1 MQIGAQMYTVR
12 MFGQNERDLG
22 RTLEKLAKIGY
33 RYVQLSAL
41 GPIEPRRIKSL
52 CDQNGLSI
60 VLTHNPE
67 GDFLDRT
74 DALIERHLLYGCRYV
89 GLGYLPDRYHCADFL
104 PYFAD
109 DFGPAAERLRDAGL
123 KMMYHNH
130 AFEFER
136 LQDGHTFMEHLLAM
150 LPAELMG
157 VTADT
162 YWLQYAGVDVRAWL
176 AAHADRLSCVHLKD
190 LAIRGFDIR
199 MAAVGAGNLDFP
211 AILDLL
217 KGNGVTEYALVEQDE
232 CYGASPFDCLR
243 QSYEYLKSIM

>member
-33 RYVQLSAL
+33 RCVQLSAL
-41 GPIEPRRIKSL
+41 GPIEPRHIKAL

-104 PYFAD
+104 PYFTD
-109 DFGPAAERLRDAGL
+109 DFGPAAERLRPRPRRRSGVRTGLIRSSAYSRTGRAGVP
-123 KMMYHNH
+123 
-130 AFEFER
+130 A
-136 LQDGHTFMEHLLAM
+136 GG
-150 LPAELMG
+150 PAEG
-157 VTADT
+157 PSPGGIPGGRRPAVP
-162 YWLQYAGVDVRAWL
+162 RNERP
-176 AAHADRLSCVHLKD
+176 DRRSC
-190 LAIRGFDIR
+190 
-199 MAAVGAGNLDFP
+199 
-211 AILDLL
+211 
-217 KGNGVTEYALVEQDE
+217 E
-232 CYGASPFDCLR
+232 
-243 QSYEYLKSIM
+243 